1 MEYKG
6 NNENYLENIYFES
19 LIKQR
24 IIIQSKHLNNKINE
38 YITGYLK
45 NKFEGRCVSEGYI
58 QQDSIEIINKSIGYM
73 NGSRFTGDITYDILY
88 KAKICNPMANNIIEC
103 QVKFINKLGLLC
115 NNGPITII
123 VGRQFHN
130 NQKLLDVINVGDII
144 KVSIID
150 KKFSLNDKVI
160 EVTAR
165 LIDDIINNSSQQN
178 LVLGDITTLDEDL
191 DDILDKDTLSFD
203 NTESKNDDDDDDSL
217 DEFDLDNDDE
227 EYEEEYE
234 NNIPEDIDLLN
245 EMKNEVIDE
254 NDENDEND
262 NTLDE
267 MDEQDNEEY

>member
-1 MEYKG
+1 MNMEFKV

-19 LIKQR
+19 IIKQK
-24 IIIQSKHLNNKINE
+24 IIIQSKYLNNKINE
-38 YITGYLK
+38 YIINYLK
-45 NKFEGRCVSEGYI
+45 NKFEGRCISEGYI
-58 QQDSIEIINKSIGYM
+58 QQDTIEIINKSVGHM

-88 KAKICNPMANNIIEC
+88 KAKICNPLVNNIIEC

-130 NQKLLDVINVGDII
+130 NQKLLDVINIGDII

-150 KKFSLNDKVI
+150 KKFSLNDKII

-165 LIDDIINNSSQQN
+165 LTDDIVNNSSQQN
-178 LVLGDITTLDEDL
+178 LVLGDITTLDDEL

-203 NTESKNDDDDDDSL
+203 NNNSESKNDNDNDSL
-217 DEFDLDNDDE
+217 DEFDLDNDE
-227 EYEEEYE
+227 GEFEEEYDD
-234 NNIPEDIDLLN
+234 NIPEDIDLLN
-245 EMKNEVIDE
+245 EMKNEVNNE
-254 NDENDEND
+254 NENE

-267 MDEQDNEEY
+267 IDEPENEEY

>member
-1 MEYKG
+1 MEFKA
-6 NNENYLENIYFES
+6 NNENYLENIYFET

-24 IIIQSKHLNNKINE
+24 IIIQARYLNNKINQ
-38 YITGYLK
+38 YIIEYLK
-45 NKFEGRCVSEGYI
+45 NKFEGRCISEGYI
-58 QQDSIEIINKSIGYM
+58 QQDTIEIVNKSIGAM
-73 NGSRFTGDITYDILY
+73 SGSRFTGDVTYDILY
-88 KAKICNPMANNIIEC
+88 KAKICNPLVNNIIEC

-150 KKFSLNDKVI
+150 KKFSLNDKII

-165 LIDDIINNSSQQN
+165 LTSDIVNNSSQQN
-178 LVLGDITTLDEDL
+178 LVLGDITTLDDDL

-203 NTESKNDDDDDDSL
+203 NNNSENKNDDDDDSL
-217 DEFDLDNDDE
+217 DEIDLDNEEEEFDE
-227 EYEEEYE
+227 EYD
-234 NNIPEDIDLLN
+234 NNPPEDNDLLN
-245 EMKNEVIDE
+245 EMKNEV
-254 NDENDEND
+254 NDENDENE

-267 MDEQDNEEY
+267 MEEQDNEEY

>member
-1 MEYKG
+1 MDFKA

-24 IIIQSKHLNNKINE
+24 VIIQAKYLNNKINQ
-38 YITGYLK
+38 YIIDYLK
-45 NKFEGRCVSEGYI
+45 NKFEGRCISEGYI
-58 QQDSIEIINKSIGYM
+58 QQETIEIVNKSIGAM
-73 NGSRFTGDITYDILY
+73 SGSRFTGDVTYDILY
-88 KAKICNPMANNIIEC
+88 KAKICNPLVNNIIEC

-150 KKFSLNDKVI
+150 KKFSLNDKII

-165 LIDDIINNSSQQN
+165 LTSDIVNNSSQQN
-178 LVLGDITTLDEDL
+178 LVLGDITTLDDDLEDV
-191 DDILDKDTLSFD
+191 LDKDTLSFD
-203 NTESKNDDDDDDSL
+203 NSSENKNDDDEDDDSL
-217 DEFDLDNDDE
+217 DEIDLDN
-227 EYEEEYE
+227 EEEFE
-234 NNIPEDIDLLN
+234 NEYDNNVPEDNDLLN
-245 EMKNEVIDE
+245 EMKNEV
-254 NDENDEND
+254 NDENEENE

-267 MDEQDNEEY
+267 TDEQDNEEY